1 MKLESLRREY
11 LKGGLHRKDLTPDP
25 FDQFNLWMQQAI
37 DLDIT
42 DANAMTVA
50 TVGADNQ
57 PSQRI
62 VLLKHVDKAGFVF
75 YTNYGS
81 RKAQDLAANPRI
93 SLHFPWHSIER
104 QVKVGGTASKISAAE
119 SLKYFLSRPQ
129 DSQIAALAS
138 RQSSVLTSRTVLLNQ
153 FEAMKQKFQAGDMPL
168 PDFWGGF
175 RVVPTE
181 IEFWQGGANRLH
193 DRFRYKRLADN
204 NWQID
209 RLAP

>member
-25 FDQFNLWMQQAI
+25 FDQFDLWMQQAI

-119 SLKYFLSRPQ
+119 SLKYFLSRPK

>member
-25 FDQFNLWMQQAI
+25 FDQFDLWMQQAI

-153 FEAMKQKFQAGDMPL
+153 FEAMKQNFQAGDMPL